1 MIQINYV
8 RYRTF
13 TLSLRILSG
22 AGTRFIRLNGC
33 VRSQAKPKQG
43 RYERF
48 INNAMMATLLGAVI
62 SDGLEDGKIIS
73 GVGGQY
79 NFVAQSFALDD
90 ARSIIMVRA
99 TRNACSEL
107 LRRA

>member
-43 RYERF
+43 RYERRGNESSRF
-48 INNAMMATLLGAVI
+48 PPCQC
-62 SDGLEDGKIIS
+62 E
-73 GVGGQY
+73 
-79 NFVAQSFALDD
+79 
-90 ARSIIMVRA
+90 VRHLSQA
-99 TRNACSEL
+99 I
-107 LRRA
+107 

>member
-43 RYERF
+43 RYERRG
-48 INNAMMATLLGAVI
+48 NESSRLDVI
-62 SDGLEDGKIIS
+62 FFVRCSAKRRQRAEVSGDGY
-73 GVGGQY
+73 Q
-79 NFVAQSFALDD
+79 VAALTCL
-90 ARSIIMVRA
+90 S
-99 TRNACSEL
+99 T
-107 LRRA
+107 